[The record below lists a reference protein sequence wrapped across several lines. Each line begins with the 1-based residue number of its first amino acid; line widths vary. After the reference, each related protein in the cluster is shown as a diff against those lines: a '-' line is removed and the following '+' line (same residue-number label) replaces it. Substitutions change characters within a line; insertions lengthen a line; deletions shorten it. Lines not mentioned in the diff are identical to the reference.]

1 VKREAGQIIDAN
13 AGRFDLRRFA
23 GRDDA
28 VEAAG
33 AWGRWEA
40 AIPKEHR
47 RPDLL
52 RHAEGRLQ
60 LINDW
65 WTPMPDR
72 AIA

>member
-1 VKREAGQIIDAN
+1 MPMLGDSIYAVLREETTQSKPPVRGAG
-13 AGRFDLRRFA
+13 
-23 GRDDA
+23 
-28 VEAAG
+28 
-33 AWGRWEA
+33 WEA
-40 AIPKEHR
+40 AIPKEH